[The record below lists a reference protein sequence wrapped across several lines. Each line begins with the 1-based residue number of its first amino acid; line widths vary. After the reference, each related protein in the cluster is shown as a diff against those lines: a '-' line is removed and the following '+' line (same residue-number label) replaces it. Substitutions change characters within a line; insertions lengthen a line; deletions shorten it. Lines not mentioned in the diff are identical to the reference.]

1 MTWTIFG
8 FSKEHS
14 LQKGTS
20 MSTNGQEACSISQH
34 RVNKGGGDIRKQG
47 SLPGQVEEA
56 VGKYHY
62 PRSPE
67 ML

>member
-1 MTWTIFG
+1 MAGTTFG
-8 FSKEHS
+8 FSNQHS

-20 MSTNGQEACSISQH
+20 MSTNGQEACTIAQH
-34 RVNKGGGDIRKQG
+34 RVNNGGGDTGRQA

-56 VGKYHY
+56 GGKRQ
-62 PRSPE
+62 PRSLE